1 MILSTH
7 IKLYDNEKFEEMIRE
22 WAYFYLQEKSGK
34 YKRVQR
40 LGGAGDRGRD
50 VIGYLDT
57 KSSAPSSKHY
67 PWIVHFWHQM
77 ASNKLVNC
85 PRFRQRGHAF
95 AQVRTA
101 IVKLAKT
108 FPMRR
113 LSDHCA
119 GCLGSLFNNR
129 CLPEVEDLC
138 KFLHCPTATR
148 GISHD
153 LATQPSYEDRL
164 MADKTIILIFRGE
177 DHRNI
182 RDHVHFGDL
191 LSPLTEPLEHSRID
205 GHLRVSFQR
214 THEWE
219 AELLLHW
226 LGAGAVAGG
235 SAVAAGVCTQFG
247 AKIADLIWKWA
258 TSHVKQM
265 RVNDKHIQSSQE
277 LASAPAIR
285 SYRQHKWNRAASHH
299 YYTQISLV
307 SAFSQRTSQSALP
320 ANPPC

>member
-1 MILSTH
+1 
-7 IKLYDNEKFEEMIRE
+7 
-22 WAYFYLQEKSGK
+22 
-34 YKRVQR
+34 
-40 LGGAGDRGRD
+40 
-50 VIGYLDT
+50 
-57 KSSAPSSKHY
+57 
-67 PWIVHFWHQM
+67 
-77 ASNKLVNC
+77 
-85 PRFRQRGHAF
+85 
-95 AQVRTA
+95 
-101 IVKLAKT
+101 
-108 FPMRR
+108 
-113 LSDHCA
+113 
-119 GCLGSLFNNR
+119 
-129 CLPEVEDLC
+129 
-138 KFLHCPTATR
+138 
-148 GISHD
+148 
-153 LATQPSYEDRL
+153 

-235 SAVAAGVCTQFG
+235 SAVAAGVCAQFG

-277 LASAPAIR
+277 LAMPCNSKLSPAQME
-285 SYRQHKWNRAASHH
+285 SCSES
-299 YYTQISLV
+299 SLLHPNKL
-307 SAFSQRTSQSALP
+307 SIGF
-320 ANPPC
+320 